1 MWTRLPAP
9 MRPYLVIALLK
20 HGKLM
25 RRRTFL
31 QLAPGAFAAA
41 FQLDMGRAQPE
52 LSNRPKVPGTL
63 NLHARKRDSLAPG
76 NGKVRVAEQVL
87 RWEVAQTAV
96 IICDMWDTHTCN
108 LSAQRVAAMAPRMNQ
123 VINAARSLGVMIVH
137 APSDTMKFYEG
148 TPWRRRMQRAPTAPS
163 SSPVL
168 ARCPREPL
176 ESKSFPI
183 DDSKGGCD
191 DPVVK
196 EWTGP
201 YPWTREHPAIDVVGF
216 DGVSDN
222 GQEIYNFC
230 RQEGITNV
238 ALMGVHTNICILN
251 RGFGIRQM
259 TRLGFQVV
267 LVRDLTDSMY
277 DPRERP
283 FVSHKR
289 GTELVIEHIE
299 SRWCPS
305 ILSSDLTRVIPGS
318 DQPSRISRG
327 TTSRRM

>member
-1 MWTRLPAP
+1 M
-9 MRPYLVIALLK
+9 
-20 HGKLM
+20 M
-25 RRRTFL
+25 RRRSFL
-31 QLAPGAFAAA
+31 QLLPGALAAA
-41 FQLDMGRAQPE
+41 PQLQKSGREPE
-52 LSNRPKVPGTL
+52 VSNRPKVAGAF
-63 NLHARKRDSLAPG
+63 NLRARKRNDQAP
-76 NGKVRVAEQVL
+76 VRVSEQVL
-87 RWEVAQTAV
+87 RWEVAQTAI

-123 VINAARSLGVMIVH
+123 VITMARSLGVMIVH

-148 TPWRRRMQRAPTAPS
+148 TPWRQRMQRAPMAQS

-168 ARCPREPL
+168 ARCPRESL
-176 ESKSFPI
+176 ESRTFPI

-191 DPVVK
+191 DPIVK
-196 EWTGP
+196 EWVGP
-201 YPWTREHPAIDVVGF
+201 YPWAREHPAIDIVGF

-230 RQEGITNV
+230 KQEGITNV

-283 FVSHKR
+283 FVSHTR

-299 SRWCPS
+299 SKWCPS
-305 ILSSDLTRVIPGS
+305 ILSGDLIQVIPGT
-318 DQPSRISRG
+318 DQPSALSSG
-327 TTSRRM
+327 STSPPM